1 MARLYNGGRAVASV
15 KSPRWPPLTLRSL
28 FSPQEPEMRNNPMAL
43 GIVNGVAAGALWGVV
58 FLAPA
63 VLQSFNAL
71 QLSAGRY
78 LVYGLIAVVLLL
90 PRWKRLAPRLG
101 RAEWI
106 GLLWLSLAGN
116 LVYFLLLATAV
127 QWAGGAAASLIVGLI
142 PVVVTL
148 VGVREQG
155 AVPLKQ
161 LLPALGLCVLGVALV
176 GWEALMSEH
185 LATPWRQRLIG
196 LLCAF
201 GALFSWALY
210 SIGNSRW
217 LARRSDLSSHDW
229 SLLTGVTTGGLA
241 LLLVPMAFIGHTG
254 SHTSA
259 QWSGFWAISA
269 GVAVVASILG
279 NAFWNRASRLLPL
292 TLTGQMIVFETL
304 FALLYAFAWQQRWP
318 SLLEALAIV
327 FLVAGVM
334 LCAHAHRTPRAIA
347 EHAG

>member
-1 MARLYNGGRAVASV
+1 
-15 KSPRWPPLTLRSL
+15 
-28 FSPQEPEMRNNPMAL
+28 MRNNPMAL
-43 GIVNGVAAGALWGVV
+43 GIANGIAAGALWGVV

-78 LVYGLIAVVLLL
+78 LVYGLIAVALLL
-90 PRWKRLAPRLG
+90 PRWRRLAPRLG
-101 RAEWI
+101 RAEWF

-176 GWEALMSEH
+176 GWESLMSEH
-185 LATPWRQRLIG
+185 LATPWRQRVIG

-217 LARRSDLSSHDW
+217 LARRPDLSSHDW
-229 SLLTGVTTGGLA
+229 SLLTGVTT
-241 LLLVPMAFIGHTG
+241 
-254 SHTSA
+254 
-259 QWSGFWAISA
+259 
-269 GVAVVASILG
+269 VA
-279 NAFWNRASRLLPL
+279 WRCC
-292 TLTGQMIVFETL
+292 
-304 FALLYAFAWQQRWP
+304 WCRWP
-318 SLLEALAIV
+318 SSALATTRRRSG
-327 FLVAGVM
+327 VASGRS
-334 LCAHAHRTPRAIA
+334 APAWQWWPRSSATRSGTVPA
-347 EHAG
+347 ACCH

>member
-1 MARLYNGGRAVASV
+1 
-15 KSPRWPPLTLRSL
+15 
-28 FSPQEPEMRNNPMAL
+28 MRNNPMAL
-43 GIVNGVAAGALWGVV
+43 GIANGVAAGALWGVV

-63 VLQSFNAL
+63 VLHSFNAL

-78 LVYGLIAVVLLL
+78 LVYGLIAVILLL
-90 PRWKRLAPRLG
+90 PRWRRLAPQLG

-148 VGVREQG
+148 VGVREKG

-176 GWEALMSEH
+176 GWESLMSEH

-210 SIGNSRW
+210 SVGNSRW
-217 LARRSDLSSHDW
+217 LARRADLSSHDW
-229 SLLTGVTTGGLA
+229 SLLTGVTTGGLS
-241 LLLVPMAFIGHTG
+241 LLLVPMAFIGQTAGHTP
-254 SHTSA
+254 A
-259 QWSGFWAISA
+259 QWTLFWVISA
-269 GVAVVASILG
+269 GVAVIASIIG

-304 FALLYAFAWQQRWP
+304 FALLYAFAWQWRWP

-327 FLVAGVM
+327 FLVAGVL
-334 LCAHAHRTPRAIA
+334 LCAHAHRAPRAIA

>member
-1 MARLYNGGRAVASV
+1 
-15 KSPRWPPLTLRSL
+15 
-28 FSPQEPEMRNNPMAL
+28 MRNNPMAL
-43 GIVNGVAAGALWGVV
+43 GIANGVAAGALWGVV

-78 LVYGLIAVVLLL
+78 LVYGLIAVALLL

-127 QWAGGAAASLIVGLI
+127 QWAGGAAVSLIVGLI

-217 LARRSDLSSHDW
+217 LARRPDLSSHDW

-254 SHTSA
+254 GHTAA
-259 QWSGFWAISA
+259 QWGASGRS
-269 GVAVVASILG
+269 
-279 NAFWNRASRLLPL
+279 
-292 TLTGQMIVFETL
+292 
-304 FALLYAFAWQQRWP
+304 
-318 SLLEALAIV
+318 ALAW
-327 FLVAGVM
+327 
-334 LCAHAHRTPRAIA
+334 RWWPRSSATRSGTA
-347 EHAG
+347 PAACCR